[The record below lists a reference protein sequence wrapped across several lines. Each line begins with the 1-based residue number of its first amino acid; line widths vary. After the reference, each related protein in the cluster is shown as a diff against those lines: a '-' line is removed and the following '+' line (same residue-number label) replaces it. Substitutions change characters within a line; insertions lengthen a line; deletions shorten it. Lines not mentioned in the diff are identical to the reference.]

1 MFDTQ
6 NRGKIKNEKILR
18 WRINLASF
26 SFDIQYRDGKE
37 NVAADTLT
45 RTSCAT
51 LTDNKLLALHKS
63 LCHPGVT
70 RMTHFVRS
78 RNLPHSVEEIR
89 AMTADCQ
96 TCSMIKPNFHKP
108 SNLHLI
114 KSTQPFDRLSI
125 DFKGP
130 LPSSSQNR
138 YLLTIVDE
146 FSRFTFAYPCPNM
159 ESKTVNSC
167 LSNLFS
173 IFGMPAYIHSDR
185 GSSFLSQETK
195 TFLHNYGVVTS
206 RTTPYNPEGNGQVER
221 YNGVIWQSILLALKI
236 FQSHAGKK
244 SWLKLC
250 MLVVHCCVQQPMLH
264 HMNGYSSLTG
274 AQPLGSPY
282 QRG

>member
-1 MFDTQ
+1 MKRFCAGESILHLLVLTSSTEM
-6 NRGKIKNEKILR
+6 EKR
-18 WRINLASF
+18 MW
-26 SFDIQYRDGKE
+26 Q
-37 NVAADTLT
+37 

-78 RNLPHSVEEIR
+78 RNLPHSVEEIH
-89 AMTADCQ
+89 AMTANCQ

-108 SNLHLI
+108 SNLHLV
-114 KSTQPFDRLSI
+114 KATQPFDRLSI

-130 LPSSSQNR
+130 LPSSSWNR

-195 TFLHNYGVVTS
+195 TFLHNYRVVTS

-221 YNGVIWQSILLALKI
+221 YNGVIWQSILLALKTKNLPESRWEEVLAEALHA
-236 FQSHAGKK
+236 SH
-244 SWLKLC
+244 SLLC
-250 MLVVHCCVQQPMLH
+250 QQPMLH

>member
-1 MFDTQ
+1 
-6 NRGKIKNEKILR
+6 
-18 WRINLASF
+18 
-26 SFDIQYRDGKE
+26 
-37 NVAADTLT
+37 
-45 RTSCAT
+45 
-51 LTDNKLLALHKS
+51 
-63 LCHPGVT
+63 
-70 RMTHFVRS
+70 MTHFVR

-89 AMTADCQ
+89 TMTANCQ

-108 SNLHLI
+108 SNLHLV
-114 KSTQPFDRLSI
+114 KATQPLDHLSI

-130 LPSSSQNR
+130 LLSSSRNR
-138 YLLTIVDE
+138 YLLTIIDE

-221 YNGVIWQSILLALKI
+221 YNGIIWQSILLALKTKI

-250 MLVVHCCVQQPMLH
+250 MLVVHCCVQRPMLH

>member
-1 MFDTQ
+1 M
-6 NRGKIKNEKILR
+6 
-18 WRINLASF
+18 
-26 SFDIQYRDGKE
+26 
-37 NVAADTLT
+37 AADTLT

-89 AMTADCQ
+89 AMTANCQ

-108 SNLHLI
+108 SNLHLV
-114 KSTQPFDRLSI
+114 KATQPFDRLSI

-130 LPSSSQNR
+130 LPSSSRNR

-173 IFGMPAYIHSDR
+173 IFGMPA
-185 GSSFLSQETK
+185 
-195 TFLHNYGVVTS
+195 
-206 RTTPYNPEGNGQVER
+206 
-221 YNGVIWQSILLALKI
+221 
-236 FQSHAGKK
+236 
-244 SWLKLC
+244 
-250 MLVVHCCVQQPMLH
+250 
-264 HMNGYSSLTG
+264 
-274 AQPLGSPY
+274 
-282 QRG
+282 